1 MDQDPTGSGV
11 RPDSDGTSTLDL
23 SGRCVG
29 SSYILVRPIGQ
40 GATGTVWRG
49 VDRASGEPV
58 AVKLLHESLL
68 RQPKL
73 VTRFVQERTIL
84 LMLRH
89 RNVVRVRDLFSVGE
103 SLGLV
108 MDLVP
113 GGSLREYLREEHTL
127 RPGEAARLAAQV
139 AAALAEAHELGII
152 HRDLKPDNILLHRT
166 DGELDTRLTDF
177 GIARVLNTPSLTTTH
192 AVVGTP
198 HYMAP
203 EAFHSATVSPAA
215 DIYALGVLLYEMVCG
230 RPPYDSDT
238 VHDLMRLHL
247 EGNVQ
252 RLPGIPDPL
261 WEIIT
266 VCLEQK
272 PRLRPTAGELV
283 AELSAVARAAGDAPA
298 LPRPERSA
306 AEPVPSR
313 LVAAD
318 EPASSRADRAKPAS
332 SRSGRAKPAS
342 SRSGRA
348 ESASSRAGRAESASS
363 QAGRVADESGSSR
376 PAHARDEP
384 KAAAKARAAGPEAR
398 KPVHPSL
405 TGVRLPVPRRRN
417 QPASWRWGRP
427 WATIAVVSAAM
438 LASGVATTAWHLV
451 RTPGEQAGAAVAEP
465 MLPASRPSGPV
476 AASRSAPAA
485 RTSASHE
492 PAAQRRRPAG
502 AAVAAQALTPARP
515 AATHKSTP
523 KPRVKEAQPYG
534 PYACK
539 REFGM
544 AGFTPLVVSPC
555 HALGSRVRIQA
566 MLTAPT
572 PGEGRIAVALQ
583 DLSSGRTVGSPKVCT
598 GLTFTKAQPTRLCGP
613 LTVEPVKGRRYQV
626 IMSWTFGESRYGG
639 AKVARGSAFDW

>member
-1 MDQDPTGSGV
+1 VDQDPTGSGV
-11 RPDSDGTSTLDL
+11 RPDSDGASTLDL

-113 GGSLREYLREEHTL
+113 GGSLREYLREQHTL
-127 RPGEAARLAAQV
+127 KPGEAARLAAQV

-247 EGNVQ
+247 EGNPQ

-261 WEIIT
+261 WEIISG
-266 VCLEQK
+266 CLEQK
-272 PRLRPTAGELV
+272 PRLRPTAGELI
-283 AELSAVARAAGDAPA
+283 AELSAVARAAGNAPA
-298 LPRPERSA
+298 LPRP
-306 AEPVPSR
+306 PK
-313 LVAAD
+313 AAD
-318 EPASSRADRAKPAS
+318 EPKPAE
-332 SRSGRAKPAS
+332 KP
-342 SRSGRA
+342 RTP
-348 ESASSRAGRAESASS
+348 
-363 QAGRVADESGSSR
+363 D
-376 PAHARDEP
+376 
-384 KAAAKARAAGPEAR
+384 PEVP

-405 TGVRLPVPRRRN
+405 AGVRLPVPRRRN

-451 RTPGEQAGAAVAEP
+451 RTPGEQAGTAAAEP
-465 MLPASRPSGPV
+465 VLPASRPSGSV
-476 AASRSAPAA
+476 AASRSAPAV
-485 RTSASHE
+485 RTTASHE
-492 PAAQRRRPAG
+492 PAAERRRPAG
-502 AAVAAQALTPARP
+502 AAVAAQALAPARP
-515 AATHKSTP
+515 AASRKSTP

-534 PYACK
+534 PYACE

-583 DLSSGRTVGSPKVCT
+583 DLSSGRTVGTPKVCT